1 MTRISFSLACVA
13 ISVAAA
19 GCTVHQTEA
28 PSLTGPSEF
37 ALSVSMSADP
47 DTLFSD
53 GRQQAIIQLTARDA
67 KGTPEPNKTFT
78 LSTKIDNSI
87 VSFGTLSTPTIRTGA
102 DGKATAVYT
111 MPAFT
116 VFDAGTPPRQ
126 VSVVATSVGTDFN
139 TAQSEAVRLQ
149 LVPPAV
155 PTAAPGSPTAALKA
169 TPETARVNQL
179 VSFDASLSMAEA
191 GHTIDYYYWNFGDG
205 LIHEEHGSDS
215 SHVYV
220 TPGTYVVVLGIR
232 DDVGR
237 TANTFKTIVV
247 TN

>member
-13 ISVAAA
+13 VTVVAA

-47 DTLFSD
+47 DTLFTD
-53 GRQQAIIQLTARDA
+53 GRQQATIQLTARDS
-67 KGTPEPNKTFT
+67 KGAPEANKTFA
-78 LSTKIDNSI
+78 LATKIDNSI
-87 VSFGTLSTPTIRTGA
+87 VSFGTLSSPTIRTGA
-102 DGKATAVYT
+102 DGKATAIYT
-111 MPAFT
+111 MPVFT

-126 VSVVATSVGTDFN
+126 VSVVATSVGTDYI
-139 TAQSEAVRLQ
+139 TAQSEAVLLQ

-155 PTAAPGSPTAALKA
+155 PSAAPGSPTAALKA
-169 TPETARVNQL
+169 TPESAKINQL
-179 VSFDASLSMAEA
+179 VTFDASLSMAEA

-205 LIHEEHGSDS
+205 LINEEHGSDA

-220 TPGTYVVVLGIR
+220 TPGTYIVVLGIR

-237 TANTFKTIVV
+237 TANTFKKIVV
-247 TN
+247 N

>member
-13 ISVAAA
+13 ISVVAA

-28 PSLTGPSEF
+28 PGFTGPSEF

-53 GRQQAIIQLTARDA
+53 GRQTATIQLSARDA
-67 KGTPEPNKTFT
+67 SGAPQANKTFA
-78 LSTKIDNSI
+78 LSTKIDDSI

-102 DGKATAVYT
+102 DGRATATYT

-126 VSVVATSVGTDFN
+126 VSVVATAVGTDYI
-139 TAQSEAVRLQ
+139 TARSQAVLLQ

-169 TPETARVNQL
+169 TPETAKVNQL
-179 VSFDASLSMAEA
+179 VTFDASLSMAEA

-205 LIHEEHGSDS
+205 LIHEEHGSDA

-220 TPGTYVVVLGIR
+220 TAGTYVVVLGIR
-232 DDVGR
+232 DDMGR
-237 TANTFKTIVV
+237 TANTFKQIVV
-247 TN
+247 N

>member
-13 ISVAAA
+13 VTVVAA

-37 ALSVSMSADP
+37 ALSVTMSADP

-53 GRQQAIIQLTARDA
+53 GRQQATIQLSARDA
-67 KGTPEPNKTFT
+67 SGAPQANKTFA
-78 LSTKIDNSI
+78 LATKIDNSI
-87 VSFGTLSTPTIRTGA
+87 VSFGTLSSPTIRTGA
-102 DGKATAVYT
+102 DGKATAIYT

-116 VFDAGTPPRQ
+116 VFDANTPPRQ
-126 VSVVATSVGTDFN
+126 VSVVATSVGTDYI
-139 TAQSEAVRLQ
+139 TAQSEAVLLQ

-155 PTAAPGSPTAALKA
+155 PSAAPGSPTAALKA
-169 TPETARVNQL
+169 TPESAKINQL
-179 VSFDASLSMAEA
+179 VTFDASLSMAEA

-205 LIHEEHGSDS
+205 LINEEHGSDA

-220 TPGTYVVVLGIR
+220 TPGTYIVVLGIR

-237 TANTFKTIVV
+237 TANTFKKIVV
-247 TN
+247 N